1 MVQTFLLIVSCP
13 HGKANHKYIYRVSQ
27 LAGAKLQ
34 DSNPGITNL
43 SDDNR
48 PTKVGEKFAELYD
61 NEWTEAFEEHEET
74 AGDEKATIEY
84 IYKLLLVSKIIKYE
98 PRCEKTGLRVFPNRS
113 DTNRAAQP

>member
-1 MVQTFLLIVSCP
+1 M
-13 HGKANHKYIYRVSQ
+13 
-27 LAGAKLQ
+27 AGAKLQ

-74 AGDEKATIEY
+74 TGDEKVTIEY
-84 IYKLLLVSKIIKYE
+84 LYKLLLVSKMIIYE
-98 PRCEKTGLRVFPNRS
+98 PRCEKTGLRVFRPGPTNPGCIAIDDRRLEISDLRS
-113 DTNRAAQP
+113 RGIVLTV